1 MFRSLEILFILSFF
15 LPATAIIAQSPAS
28 VDQERREALAAFEEG
43 QNYHQRGDLNAAI
56 NYYTIAIKADA
67 NLFQAYYQRAVALQ
81 ATGKNDAAEADLAEV
96 IKLQPGFARAYRLL
110 GLIKLDR
117 GQAEQARDKLARA
130 IELDQKMTGVRVYLA
145 SALLRL
151 GQPELADQQLSAAL
165 EQGEQSGL
173 IHALLGVARERMG
186 KTDAAFA
193 AYSKA
198 VELEPAN
205 AVARE
210 GRGRMFEAKGEIQ
223 RAIEEYTLAYRA
235 QPSVEVAKNL
245 AELHARAGQ
254 SQAAVVLYRGLVH
267 QHPAD
272 LKMRARMLQLMADS
286 GQGEEAM
293 KEIAQVA
300 AAHPRSAELLVLAGD
315 LNFKE
320 KPDVAADYYRRALD
334 IAPADNRARVQL
346 GAALVRSMQYEAALP
361 VLNEALARE
370 PNNYAAHA
378 NLATA
383 FFKLK
388 SFVEAAREFIWIIR
402 ARPETAVSYY
412 FLAISFDRLGDCEQA
427 TRAYQEFVRRA
438 DAAVNKNEVEES
450 NTRLAFLQRLAKQG
464 RCKSLVKENGK

>member
-1 MFRSLEILFILSFF
+1 MLRSLIILFILYLFV
-15 LPATAIIAQSPAS
+15 PATPLFAQSPAS
-28 VDQERREALAAFEEG
+28 DNLERREALAAFEEG
-43 QNYHQRGDLNAAI
+43 QTYHERGDLNAAI

-81 ATGKNDAAEADLAEV
+81 ASGKNDAAEADLAEV
-96 IKLQPGFARAYRLL
+96 IKRQPGFARAYRLR

-117 GQAEQARDKLARA
+117 ERAEQASLDLARA
-130 IELDQKMTGVRVYLA
+130 IELEPKLTGVRVYLA
-145 SALLRL
+145 SALLRM
-151 GQPELADQQLSAAL
+151 GQTERAAEQLSAAL
-165 EQGEQSGL
+165 AQGEESGL

-186 KTDAAFA
+186 KPDEALA

-198 VELEPAN
+198 IEVEPAN
-205 AVARE
+205 ATARE
-210 GRGRMFEAKGEIQ
+210 GRARLFEAKGEIR
-223 RAIEEYTLAYRA
+223 RAIDEYTIAYRA
-235 QPSVEVAKNL
+235 HPSLEVAKHL

-254 SQAAVVLYRGLVH
+254 PQAAIVLYRSLVH
-267 QHPAD
+267 QYPAD
-272 LKMRARMLQLMADS
+272 LKMRARLLQLMAES

-300 AAHPRSAELLVLAGD
+300 AAHPRSAELLILAGD
-315 LNFKE
+315 IYFKE
-320 KPDVAADYYRRALD
+320 KPDVAADYYRKALD
-334 IAPADNRARVQL
+334 VAPGENRARVQL

-361 VLNEALARE
+361 FLKEALARD

-388 SFVEAAREFIWIIR
+388 SFVDAAREFIWIIR
-402 ARPETAVSYY
+402 ARPDTAVSYY

-438 DAAVNKNEVEES
+438 DAAANKNEVEES
-450 NTRLAFLQRLAKQG
+450 NTRLAYLLRVTKEG
-464 RCKSLVKENGK
+464 RCKPIVKEKGK